1 MKRMHILPL
10 SLALAAAAS
19 ASAQSYDGPYY
30 LPGDG
35 MYYVGMPAT
44 MNAPLSEP
52 TIVTQ
57 AYQSR
62 LRIRNAEVASIKAG
76 AQNYNV
82 SNRIQEDAGE
92 LDLVSFMGVGNAF
105 DLTVRDFEGGSY
117 QLGDLAPKKTW
128 YNTRLLAAHP
138 NWRGH
143 DNLPLAVYNQWDCPL
158 TTEADPHLLSGYD
171 VVTVDFGNPHEG
183 LVVSDVSFPLVRSLA
198 CDPDAEL
205 SIVLSV
211 WDDDHKEVM
220 TTYETLFSVCELPV
234 VKQEND
240 YEIVRLSMPF
250 KKPIVINTPFDVTIS
265 GLSGGNQIWPLRA
278 VDSHG
283 IFPSHTTYSVF
294 IGDDDDAPE
303 TFVDP
308 STDVVINVDG
318 YFNYIG
324 TWGWWDGKYE
334 RGEVVGS
341 ADLVQI
347 YYDPAS
353 PDWPGD
359 YFMGEAAF
367 PIECTFGSGDIS
379 IAEMPDWISSVSYDD
394 SQWEEY
400 GCVQISLSADALPK
414 GETGRNGKVVLVTA
428 DHASYYTIYLR
439 QGGAWFDMGDLEGI
453 DAPLAPE
460 VATPSTILNFDLQG
474 RAIREPRRGQPY
486 ISGGKVRVF

>member
-1 MKRMHILPL
+1 MKPYIL

-35 MYYVGMPAT
+35 MYYVGMPST
-44 MNAPLSEP
+44 MKAALTEP

-62 LRIRNAEVASIKAG
+62 LRLVNAEVASIKAG
-76 AQNYNV
+76 ASNYNV
-82 SNRIQEDAGE
+82 SGRIVEDGDAST

-105 DLTVRDFEGGSY
+105 DLTVRDFEGGAY

-128 YNTRLLAAHP
+128 YNTRLLAAQP
-138 NWRGH
+138 RWRGH
-143 DNLPLAVYNQWDCPL
+143 ETLPLAVYNQWDCPL
-158 TTEADPHLLSGYD
+158 TTAADPHLQSGYD
-171 VVTVDFGNPHEG
+171 AVTVDFGNPHEG
-183 LVVSDVSFPLVRSLA
+183 LVLREINFPLVKSPA
-198 CDPDAEL
+198 CGDDVEL
-205 SIVLSV
+205 TIAFTV
-211 WDDDHKEVM
+211 WDADHKEIV
-220 TTYETLFSVCELPV
+220 TTYEKAITVADLPS
-234 VKQEND
+234 VKQDGDN
-240 YEIVRLSMPF
+240 EIVSFTVPF
-250 KKPIVINTPFDVTIS
+250 SRPLVVSTPFEVTLS
-265 GLSGGNQIWPLRA
+265 GLAGGDLIWPLRA

-283 IFPSHTTYSVF
+283 IFPSHTTYSSYL
-294 IGDDDDAPE
+294 GDDSSAPE
-303 TFVDP
+303 TLVEA
-308 STDVVINVDG
+308 STDVCFNVYG

-347 YYDPAS
+347 YYDPTE

-367 PIECTFGSGDIS
+367 PLESTFGSGDIT
-379 IAEMPDWISSVSYDD
+379 IAEMPTWINNISYDD
-394 SQWEEY
+394 SQWDEY
-400 GCVQISLSADALPK
+400 GCVQISLYADALPK
-414 GETGRNGKVVLVTA
+414 GETGRNGKVVLVTT
-428 DHASYYTIYLR
+428 DNASYYTIYLR
-439 QGGAWFDMGDLEGI
+439 QGGAWFDMGEQQGI

-460 VATPSTILNFDLQG
+460 AAAPSASLTFDLQG
-474 RAIREPRRGQPY
+474 CCISQPRKGQTY